1 MSRVKVHL
9 DLGGNAYDI
18 HIGAGLLGDNVE
30 LRRHVAGRQ
39 VFIVSNDTV
48 ARLYLDQVL
57 SALDGFEVDVH
68 LMPDGEQH
76 KTLATLEQVIG
87 TMLEKGHNR
96 STTIFA
102 LGGGV
107 VGDTAGFAAASYQ
120 RGVPFVQLPTTL
132 LSQVDSSVGGK
143 TAVNHASGKNMIGAF
158 YQPKAVYIDTDTLRS
173 LPERELS
180 AGLAE
185 VIKHGVLADSAYFDR
200 VEQDIQAL
208 RSLDDE
214 RLITTI
220 RGSCEIKASVVAA
233 DEKETGRRALLNFG
247 HTFGHAIEVGLGYG
261 QWLHG
266 EAVGAGIVMA
276 ADLSRR
282 LGRCSSDDAMRIKT
296 LILNAGLPVAPPQN
310 ITETEMLGYMAK
322 DRKATDEGMRFVLLA
337 GSIGTAELI
346 SDVPLAVVKETL
358 AAGEALCE

>member
-1 MSRVKVHL
+1 VSRVKVHL

-18 HIGAGLLGDNVE
+18 HIGAGLLGDSVE

-48 ARLYLDQVL
+48 ARLYLDQLL
-57 SALDGFEVDVH
+57 SVLDGFQVDVH

-87 TMLEKGHNR
+87 SMLEKGHNR

-143 TAVNHASGKNMIGAF
+143 TAVNHAFGKNMIGAF

-185 VIKHGVLADSAYFDR
+185 VIKHGVLADSAYFDT
-200 VEQDIQAL
+200 VERDIEAL
-208 RSLDDE
+208 RSLDE
-214 RLITTI
+214 QRLITTI
-220 RGSCEIKASVVAA
+220 KGSVKIKASVVSS
-233 DEKETGRRALLNFG
+233 DEKESGRRALLNFG

-310 ITETEMLGYMAK
+310 ITETEMLSYMAK
-322 DRKATDEGMRFVLLA
+322 DKKATDQGMRFVLLA

-346 SDVPLAVVKETL
+346 SDVPLALVKETL